1 MHSVPNVSGGPLWMW
16 HLGRMEESAV
26 GWQGVGRS
34 GHAEGGCAMSLMH
47 VGQMMPVPQWAEEA
61 IS

>member
-1 MHSVPNVSGGPLWMW
+1 MW

-47 VGQMMPVPQWAEEA
+47 VGQMVPVPQWAQEA